1 MLHETVVAWVRLFFK
16 KHPFKSVAN
25 VRDNQKVFA
34 KLLKQCE
41 AHINS
46 NYDVCALCRS
56 FPRRINEMVAAKGDR
71 LKY

>member
-1 MLHETVVAWVRLFFK
+1 MRAFFK
-16 KHPFKSVAN
+16 KHPFKSVSN

-34 KLLKQCE
+34 TLLKPCE

-46 NYDVCALCRS
+46 SFDVSALCRS
-56 FPRRINEMVAAKGDR
+56 FPRRVRELLAAKGDR